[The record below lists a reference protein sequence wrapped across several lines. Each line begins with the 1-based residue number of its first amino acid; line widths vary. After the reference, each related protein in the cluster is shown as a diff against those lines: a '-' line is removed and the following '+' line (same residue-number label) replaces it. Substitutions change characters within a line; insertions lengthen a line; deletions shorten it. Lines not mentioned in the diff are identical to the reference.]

1 MSRGWI
7 NFEPTFR
14 NSGTATVL
22 LVPSPA
28 LVPRMEPDS
37 SIEQAF
43 RYVEYAT
50 DEIVQYLT
58 KTKKEGRLVYPLV
71 ELAEET
77 ALDPRTTEVVMTR
90 LGSEEPFMVRRR
102 GGRSGET
109 RWLFRGSA
117 SDVDQQR
124 RR

>member
-7 NFEPTFR
+7 TFETTFR
-14 NSGTATVL
+14 NSGTATIL

-28 LVPRMEPDS
+28 LAPRMEPDS
-37 SIEQAF
+37 PIEQAL
-43 RYVEYAT
+43 RYEEYAT
-50 DEIVQYLT
+50 DEIIQCLT

-77 ALDPRTTEVVMTR
+77 PLDPGMTEAVMTR
-90 LGSEEPFMVRRR
+90 LEGEGPFMVRRQ

-109 RWLFRGSA
+109 RWLFRGSTY
-117 SDVDQQR
+117 DVDQQR